1 MVFPCS
7 SFTVRGERGDGR
19 AGQCAGVPA
28 EPSVGP
34 VPPLPS
40 SMLTRTDT
48 SQAIPTHSVPWP
60 EILRMS
66 AALPEAGTI
75 FFYFF
80 FYEERIN
87 SDI

>member
-1 MVFPCS
+1 MGFPCS

-19 AGQCAGVPA
+19 AGQGAGVPA

-40 SMLTRTDT
+40 SMLARTDT
-48 SQAIPTHSVPWP
+48 SQAIPTHPVPWP
-60 EILRMS
+60 EILRTA

-75 FFYFF
+75 FLFF
-80 FYEERIN
+80 FYEDQIN

>member
-19 AGQCAGVPA
+19 AGQGAGVPA

-48 SQAIPTHSVPWP
+48 SQAIPTHPVPWP
-60 EILRMS
+60 EILHVS

-75 FFYFF
+75 FYFF
-80 FYEERIN
+80 FL
-87 SDI
+87 